1 MKKFFKNSII
11 LSIIVLLLLSGGFFV
26 GKALLRHFGRTNSLL
41 PENANA
47 LKKWPD
53 NVENSVSFQTR
64 DTKGVYESGSPAV
77 AQDEPKLGL
86 KIEKHGFVSI
96 TVNKE
101 HFLETWN
108 NITSFSETIGGKVVD
123 SNYSKNKEFYNGTIT
138 VMVPSN
144 QFDSFLNKISE
155 FGKVENLDIKSEN
168 RTGEY
173 VDLGSR
179 LKVLEAQRDLLL
191 NWLKNAKSVSD
202 MLKIRSQL
210 SSVEQQLET
219 IKGRLNY
226 IAFHVNFSDIHITLT
241 ENHHIV
247 STNPVVNEFKH
258 YLNVTIL
265 AFIYSV
271 MGMLIILVFVL
282 PWLLL
287 GFGIYKIF
295 VSKRNKS

>member
-1 MKKFFKNSII
+1 MKKFFKNGII
-11 LSIIVLLLLSGGFFV
+11 LGIIALLLLSTGFFV
-26 GKALLRHFGRTNSLL
+26 GKMFLGHSGRINALL
-41 PENANA
+41 PENASTLKEWSDNA
-47 LKKWPD
+47 IS
-53 NVENSVSFQTR
+53 SVSLETR
-64 DTKGVYESGSPAV
+64 NSRGVYKSGSPSDV
-77 AQDEPKLGL
+77 QEESKFGL

-96 TVNKE
+96 TVEKGCFME
-101 HFLETWN
+101 SWN
-108 NITSFSETIGGKVVD
+108 DITSFSEAIGGKVVN
-123 SNYSKNKEFYNGTIT
+123 SNYSKNGEFYNGTIT

-144 QFDSFLNKISE
+144 QFDSFINKISE
-155 FGKVENLDIKSEN
+155 FGKVKNLDIKSED

-173 VDLGSR
+173 VDLNSR

-226 IAFHVNFSDIHITLT
+226 IAFHVDFSDIHITLT
-241 ENHHIV
+241 ENPHSV
-247 STNPVVNEFKH
+247 STSPIIIECKH

-271 MGMLIILVFVL
+271 MGMLIILVFIL

-295 VSKRNKS
+295 VHKRKGN

>member
-1 MKKFFKNSII
+1 MKKFFKRGIVLGII
-11 LSIIVLLLLSGGFFV
+11 ALLLLSGGFFV
-26 GKALLRHFGRTNSLL
+26 GKLFLEHSGRVDALL
-41 PENANA
+41 PESPDT
-47 LKKWPD
+47 LKEWSD
-53 NVENSVSFQTR
+53 NVTSSVSLETR
-64 DTKGVYESGSPAV
+64 NLKGAYESGSPANT
-77 AQDEPKLGL
+77 QDEPELGL

-96 TVNKE
+96 TVEKG
-101 HFLETWN
+101 HFMESWN
-108 NITSFSETIGGKVVD
+108 NTTSFSETIGGKVVD
-123 SNYSKNKEFYNGTIT
+123 SNYSKNGEFYNGTIT

-144 QFDSFLNKISE
+144 QFDTFINKISE
-155 FGKVENLDIKSEN
+155 FGKVKNLDIKSED
-168 RTGEY
+168 RTSEY
-173 VDLGSR
+173 VDLNSR

-191 NWLKNAKSVSD
+191 SWLKNAKSVSD

-226 IAFHVNFSDIHITLT
+226 IAFHVDFSDVRITLT
-241 ENHHIV
+241 ENPHIV
-247 STNPVVNEFKH
+247 SASPIMNEFKH

-295 VSKRNKS
+295 IHKRNRN